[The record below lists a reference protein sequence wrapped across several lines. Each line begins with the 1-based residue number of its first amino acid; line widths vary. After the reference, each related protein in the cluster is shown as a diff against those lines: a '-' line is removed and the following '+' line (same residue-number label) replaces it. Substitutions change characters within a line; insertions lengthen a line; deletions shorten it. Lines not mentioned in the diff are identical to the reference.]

1 MADYYLQYQDTH
13 IDALLATANELKTAG
28 YIYKGVATPSTN
40 PGTPTERVAYLASEP
55 GTYTNFGGI
64 VITSGL
70 YSLTYASGTWT
81 GTQMQAGSDIEVVQ
95 TTGDSTT
102 DVMSQKAVT
111 DELNT
116 LSENLQDVENYRSI
130 EDVIDFNA
138 LEEKSGLMGSA
149 TQWLIPVSK
158 TPRRHVSIAVTPGEV
173 FRIDAL
179 ESHPTVYACLTYDQ
193 IPTTNL
199 QAIALCEGCIREIV
213 AAGESATIT
222 IPSDCTYLAIGKTNK
237 VVGDHAPKS
246 IYKLTSASTP
256 INQALQDVEFL
267 QNEQSKP
274 KFFATNAN
282 WDVVNT
288 EEVRGTLLTM
298 ELLRGNIPSG
308 SYLQYFGGATNFP
321 NIFSLRI
328 CDSNGTIIAA
338 YWNAIPSDGNAIE
351 IETSPN
357 YPCVFRCLIN
367 GQNMKINTGG
377 MYDWG
382 SDLVLNEYYFNA
394 TTPKTIL
401 CFGDSLT
408 QFKDANNLRYSDYL
422 ASLTGC
428 KVENAGIGG
437 TQLCQRVTPVL
448 SPSSLLEGWA
458 GLDMASLIKAWVDND
473 WDTVDACVTYQY
485 NYSHSRDY
493 RAIVANLKTINIADV
508 DIVTIF
514 GGTND
519 FTSEV
524 TELGDAGSTNI
535 QNVAGAVEEITRIL
549 QTAKPSIEIY
559 FFTPIVRYVVN
570 TRTEANWSDNY
581 ITQGRKLPD
590 VVNTIASSC
599 QYWHVPCR
607 NWYWDLGWTRFNFS
621 NFFNDNDGTHPYK
634 GFKYLGIKMFEF
646 LKTQT
651 QFVK

>member
-1 MADYYLQYQDTH
+1 MRHQDTVC
-13 IDALLATANELKTAG
+13 DARPLSGVHHDGHLCASHDRGTAQDAEQGRLLC
-28 YIYKGVATPSTN
+28 GV
-40 PGTPTERVAYLASEP
+40 
-55 GTYTNFGGI
+55 
-64 VITSGL
+64 
-70 YSLTYASGTWT
+70 
-81 GTQMQAGSDIEVVQ
+81 
-95 TTGDSTT
+95 
-102 DVMSQKAVT
+102 
-111 DELNT
+111 T
-116 LSENLQDVENYRSI
+116 LSENLQNVENYRSI

-149 TQWLIPVSK
+149 TQWITPTSK
-158 TPRRHVSIAVTPGEV
+158 LPRSHVSIAVTPGDVYE
-173 FRIDAL
+173 ITAL
-179 ESHPTVYACLTYDQ
+179 NAHSTNYACMTYDQ

-199 QAIALCEGCIREIV
+199 QAIALCNGCIREVV
-213 AAGESATIT
+213 AAGASAIIT
-222 IPSDCTYLAIGKTNK
+222 IPSDCTYLAIGKTNT
-237 VVGDHAPKS
+237 VVGDYAPKS
-246 IYKLTSASTP
+246 VFKLSSSSKNT
-256 INQALQDVEFL
+256 
-267 QNEQSKP
+267 QNVIRGMELEQEQLSSP
-274 KFFATNAN
+274 KFFSTSAN

-288 EEVRGTLLTM
+288 QEVRGTLLNM
-298 ELLRGNIPSG
+298 ELLRGNLPSG
-308 SYLQYFGGATNFP
+308 SYIQYLGGSTSFP
-321 NIFSLRI
+321 NIFSLRV
-328 CDSNGTIIAA
+328 CDSNGTILAS
-338 YWNAIPSDGNAIE
+338 YWNTIPSDGNVIE
-351 IETSPN
+351 IETNPKF
-357 YPCVFRCLIN
+357 PCVFRCLIN
-367 GQNMKINTGG
+367 GQNMKINSGAL
-377 MYDWG
+377 YDWG
-382 SDLVLNEYYFNA
+382 NDLILNEYYFNA

-401 CFGDSLT
+401 CFGDSIT
-408 QFKDANNLRYSDYL
+408 QFKDADNLRYSDYL

-428 KVENAGIGG
+428 KVENVGIGG

-448 SPSSLLEGWA
+448 SPSSPREGFA
-458 GLDMASLIKAWVDND
+458 GLDIANLIKAWIDND

-621 NFFNDNDGTHPYK
+621 NYFNDNDGTHPYK